1 MKRLTVLVRDK
12 INYMLEEKKMSKTE
26 FAEKL
31 LDLEPKLSRSSKPP
45 SLSTVYG
52 YLNGRRE
59 IKIELIP
66 YIAEVLDVQEQEL
79 FEFDIE
85 YATEFNY
92 RRSKEVR
99 EIVSLLQFVPS
110 AKITELKNNLI
121 KFKELSSKELLD

>member
-1 MKRLTVLVRDK
+1 MQVRDK
-12 INYMLEEKKMSKTE
+12 INYMIEERKMSKTN

-31 LDLEPKLSRSSKPP
+31 LTLEPKLNSTGKSP

-66 YIAEVLDVQEQEL
+66 YIAEVLNIKEQEL

-92 RRSKEVR
+92 MRSKEVR
-99 EIVSLLQFVPS
+99 EVISLLQFVPV
-110 AKITELKNNLI
+110 AKIIELKDNLT
-121 KFKELSSKELLD
+121 KFKELASKDLV

>member
-1 MKRLTVLVRDK
+1 VQVRDK
-12 INYMLEEKKMSKTE
+12 IKYMIEEKNISKTD

-31 LDLEPKLSRSSKPP
+31 LALEPKLNSTGKPP

-66 YIAEVLDVQEQEL
+66 YIAEVLNIREQEL

-92 RRSKEVR
+92 VRSKEVR
-99 EIVSLLQFVPS
+99 EIISLLRFVPP
-110 AKITELKNNLI
+110 AKIIELKDNLM
-121 KFKELSSKELLD
+121 KFKELASEDLV

>member
-1 MKRLTVLVRDK
+1 MQVRDK
-12 INYMLEEKKMSKTE
+12 INYMIEEKNMSKTD

-31 LDLEPKLSRSSKPP
+31 LALEPKLNSTGKLP

-66 YIAEVLDVQEQEL
+66 YIAEVLDIKEQEL

-92 RRSKEVR
+92 VMSKEVR
-99 EIVSLLQFVPS
+99 EIISLLQFVPA
-110 AKITELKNNLI
+110 AKIIELKDNLT
-121 KFKELSSKELLD
+121 KFKELASEDLV

>member
-1 MKRLTVLVRDK
+1 MQVRDK
-12 INYMLEEKKMSKTE
+12 INYMIEERKMSKTN
-26 FAEKL
+26 FAEKFL
-31 LDLEPKLSRSSKPP
+31 TLEPKLNSTGKSP

-66 YIAEVLDVQEQEL
+66 YIAEVLNIKEQEL

-92 RRSKEVR
+92 MRSKEVR
-99 EIVSLLQFVPS
+99 EIISLLQFIPS
-110 AKITELKNNLI
+110 AKIIELKDNLT
-121 KFKELSSKELLD
+121 KFKKLASKDLV

>member
-1 MKRLTVLVRDK
+1 MQVRDK
-12 INYMLEEKKMSKTE
+12 INYMIEEKKMSKTD

-31 LDLEPKLSRSSKPP
+31 LALEPKLNSTGKSP

-66 YIAEVLDVQEQEL
+66 YIAEVLNIREQEL
-79 FEFDIE
+79 FEFDVE

-92 RRSKEVR
+92 VMSKEVR
-99 EIVSLLQFVPS
+99 EIISLLQFVPS
-110 AKITELKNNLI
+110 TKIIELKYNLT
-121 KFKELSSKELLD
+121 KFKELASKDLLV